1 MLARSSL
8 IALSLASIVTLTGAD
23 LVTDAPPLDALVGRI
38 SMSVGGPTGGMKK
51 LDAAPAIELI
61 FRRTV
66 RDSHSSDEITADHRY
81 VEIGDRFRADV
92 RVVEGEGKD
101 SATIVDAG
109 GWLIVEGAAHDVEVE
124 AAEAQ
129 LREFDPRRLWS
140 VPFALAGEGRQILQ
154 AASLEVEGRAE
165 GEGGREVLV
174 MVGRDGEGLETSRLE
189 VDAKTYRPTNV
200 QFRSSSGEVEYRY
213 GDYREIADGLVV
225 PFDRQFLRNG
235 KQVSRTRVV
244 SLKLKV
250 PQDQAQLFDR
260 AVTKLPPVPAPRGPK
275 SGD

>member
-1 MLARSSL
+1 MLARYSL
-8 IALSLASIVTLTGAD
+8 IALCLVSIVTLTGANQAP
-23 LVTDAPPLDALVGRI
+23 DAPPLDALVGRI
-38 SMSVGGPTGGMKK
+38 SMSLGGPTGGMKK
-51 LDAAPAIELI
+51 LDAAPAIDLA

-81 VEIGDRFRADV
+81 VEIGDRARADV

-101 SATIVDAG
+101 SATIVNQT
-109 GWLIVEGAAHDVEVE
+109 GWLIVDGVAHDVEIE
-124 AAEAQ
+124 AAQAQ

-154 AASLEVEGRAE
+154 AASLEMEGRAD
-165 GEGGREVLV
+165 GDDGRALLV
-174 MVGRDGEGLETSRLE
+174 MVGRDAEGTETSRLE

-200 QFRSSSGEVEYRY
+200 QFHSSSGQVEYQY

-225 PFDRQFLRNG
+225 PFERVFLRNG

-244 SLKLKV
+244 GLKLEAPK
-250 PQDQAQLFDR
+250 DQPQLFDR
-260 AVTKLPPVPAPRGPK
+260 AATKLLPVLSPK
-275 SGD
+275 GLKSTE